1 MCIRDR
7 TTVACQPMKLCAEMR
22 VYVWWCVFSRK
33 KFTVEYHWVA
43 FSICTPKEYFR
54 FFFLFSLSHLL
65 SLSSKIFFFGVCM
78 CMCFDFF
85 LLNALCAHK
94 DRRSEEWL
102 QKSRKKR
109 TTNNTSGR
117 NECFQSEV
125 DMFLE
130 IYLDSWDHKLN
141 ENFYLLYLC
150 IISFLL
156 LAWVTQAP

>member
-1 MCIRDR
+1 MFDGAYFPVKNLLSNA
-7 TTVACQPMKLCAEMR
+7 TGLL
-22 VYVWWCVFSRK
+22 
-33 KFTVEYHWVA
+33 
-43 FSICTPKEYFR
+43 FR
-54 FFFLFSLSHLL
+54 FAHQWNIFGSSFYSLFLTCFHSHLL
-65 SLSSKIFFFGVCM
+65 V

-109 TTNNTSGR
+109 TTYNTSDR
-117 NECFQSEV
+117 NECFQNGV
-125 DMFLE
+125 DMLLE

-156 LAWVTQAP
+156 LSWVTQAIFVSRLLSNTYHDNP